1 MNISR
6 SNKELFKRLSVR
18 FIFTIVILIF
28 LFVLTPQLI
37 QLLFPVLMAYLVAA
51 SVNPLVN
58 LINRGLKKIKIDF
71 SFSRNL
77 VSLFLTAVI
86 LVFFSFIVY
95 YSFVTLL
102 REVVGLA
109 NSIQDNWQEIVKMV
123 EELETWFRLQL
134 VFLPQFASELL
145 NNTAE
150 SILLF
155 IDMVSQNLLGITFTS
170 TGWLISRAGSLSLNL
185 ITFFLSLYFIMTD
198 FDYLKVFLKKRMD
211 KGLLNSLNL
220 LKNTALSGVIGYI
233 KTQLFI
239 AMFAFV
245 FMFIAFTF
253 LGRSYAL
260 VIALGLA
267 IVDLI
272 PLFGTIAILVPW
284 GIIEMIVV
292 DLNSGILLVIL
303 GILFFIIRRLIEPK
317 IMGKQTGLHPL
328 LALIGI
334 YVGIQYSGLWGALLG
349 PLVMVVVVGVIRSGI
364 LDNTFADLSELYHKT
379 NALLKRE

>member
-1 MNISR
+1 MKISR

-18 FIFTIVILIF
+18 FIFTILILIF
-28 LFVLTPQLI
+28 LFILMPKLI
-37 QLLFPVLMAYLVAA
+37 QLLFPVFMAYLIAA
-51 SVNPLVN
+51 FVNPLVN
-58 LINRGLKKIKIDF
+58 LINRGLKKAKVNT

-86 LVFFSFIVY
+86 LVLFALVVY
-95 YSFVTLL
+95 SSFVTLL

-109 NSIQDNWQEIVKMV
+109 NAIQDNWPEIVNMV
-123 EELETWFRLQL
+123 EELETWFRLQV

-150 SILLF
+150 SILAF
-155 IDMVSQNLLGITFTS
+155 IDMISKNLLGITFTS

-198 FDYLKVFLKKRMD
+198 FDYLKVFFEKRIDNNLLK
-211 KGLLNSLNL
+211 SINL
-220 LKNTALSGVIGYI
+220 LKNSALSGVIGYI

-239 AMFAFV
+239 AVFAFV
-245 FMFIAFTF
+245 FMFIAFTL
-253 LGRSYAL
+253 LGRPYAL

-272 PLFGTIAILVPW
+272 PLIGTIAILVPW

-292 DLNSGILLVIL
+292 DLNSGILLVVL
-303 GILFFIIRRLIEPK
+303 GVLFFVIRRLIEPK

-334 YVGIQYSGLWGALLG
+334 YVGIQYSGLFGALIG
-349 PLVMVVVVGVIRSGI
+349 PLVMVVLIGVIRSGI
-364 LDNTFADLSELYHKT
+364 LDNTFADLSELYYKT
-379 NALLKRE
+379 NLLLKRE

>member
-18 FIFTIVILIF
+18 FIFTILILIF
-28 LFVLTPQLI
+28 LFILMPKLI
-37 QLLFPVLMAYLVAA
+37 QLLFPVFMAYLIAA
-51 SVNPLVN
+51 FVNPLVN
-58 LINRGLKKIKIDF
+58 FINRGLKKVKVNT

-86 LVFFSFIVY
+86 LVLFALVVY
-95 YSFVTLL
+95 SSFVTLL

-109 NSIQDNWQEIVKMV
+109 NAIQDNWPEIVNMV
-123 EELETWFRLQL
+123 EELETWFRLQV

-150 SILLF
+150 SILAF
-155 IDMVSQNLLGITFTS
+155 IDMVSKNLLGITFTS

-198 FDYLKVFLKKRMD
+198 FDYLKVFLEKRID
-211 KGLLNSLNL
+211 NNLLKSINL
-220 LKNTALSGVIGYI
+220 LKNSALSGVIGYI

-239 AMFAFV
+239 AVFAFV
-245 FMFIAFTF
+245 FMFIAFTL
-253 LGRSYAL
+253 LGRPYAL
-260 VIALGLA
+260 VIALGLV
-267 IVDLI
+267 IIDLI
-272 PLFGTIAILVPW
+272 PLIGTIAILVPW

-292 DLNSGILLVIL
+292 DLNSGILLVVL
-303 GILFFIIRRLIEPK
+303 GVLFFVIRRLIEPK

-334 YVGIQYSGLWGALLG
+334 YVGIQYSGLFGALIG
-349 PLVMVVVVGVIRSGI
+349 PLVMVVLIGVIRSGI
-364 LDNTFADLSELYHKT
+364 LDNTFADLSELYYET
-379 NALLKRE
+379 NLLLKRE

>member
-1 MNISR
+1 MKISR

-18 FIFTIVILIF
+18 FIFTILILIF
-28 LFVLTPQLI
+28 LFILMPKLI
-37 QLLFPVLMAYLVAA
+37 QLLFPVFMAYLIAA
-51 SVNPLVN
+51 FVNPLVN
-58 LINRGLKKIKIDF
+58 LINRGLKKAKVNT

-86 LVFFSFIVY
+86 LVLFALVVY
-95 YSFVTLL
+95 SSFVTLL

-109 NSIQDNWQEIVKMV
+109 NAIQDNWPEIVNMV
-123 EELETWFRLQL
+123 EELETWFRLQV

-150 SILLF
+150 SILAF
-155 IDMVSQNLLGITFTS
+155 IDMVSKNLLGITFTS

-198 FDYLKVFLKKRMD
+198 FDYLKVFFEKRIDNNLLK
-211 KGLLNSLNL
+211 SINL
-220 LKNTALSGVIGYI
+220 LKNSALSGVIGYI

-239 AMFAFV
+239 AVFAFV
-245 FMFIAFTF
+245 FMFIAFTL
-253 LGRSYAL
+253 LGRPYAL

-272 PLFGTIAILVPW
+272 PLIGTIAILVPW

-292 DLNSGILLVIL
+292 DLNSGILLVAL
-303 GILFFIIRRLIEPK
+303 GVLFFVIRRLIEPK

-334 YVGIQYSGLWGALLG
+334 YVGIQYSGLFGALIG
-349 PLVMVVVVGVIRSGI
+349 PLVMVVLIGVIRSGI
-364 LDNTFADLSELYHKT
+364 LDNTFADLSELYYKT
-379 NALLKRE
+379 NLLLKRE

>member
-1 MNISR
+1 MKISR

-18 FIFTIVILIF
+18 FIFTILILIF
-28 LFVLTPQLI
+28 LFILMPKLI
-37 QLLFPVLMAYLVAA
+37 QLLFPVFMAYLIAA
-51 SVNPLVN
+51 FVNPLVN
-58 LINRGLKKIKIDF
+58 LINRGLKKAKVNT

-86 LVFFSFIVY
+86 LVLFALVVY
-95 YSFVTLL
+95 SSFVTLL

-109 NSIQDNWQEIVKMV
+109 NAIQDNWPEIVNMV
-123 EELETWFRLQL
+123 EELETWFRLQV

-150 SILLF
+150 SILAF
-155 IDMVSQNLLGITFTS
+155 IDMVSKNLLGITFTS

-198 FDYLKVFLKKRMD
+198 FDYLKVFFEKRIDNNLLK
-211 KGLLNSLNL
+211 SINL
-220 LKNTALSGVIGYI
+220 LKNSALSGVIGYI

-239 AMFAFV
+239 AVFAFV
-245 FMFIAFTF
+245 FMFIAFTL
-253 LGRSYAL
+253 LGRPYAL
-260 VIALGLA
+260 VIALGLV

-272 PLFGTIAILVPW
+272 PLIGTIAILVPW

-292 DLNSGILLVIL
+292 DLNSGILLVVL
-303 GILFFIIRRLIEPK
+303 GVLFFVIRRLIEPK

-334 YVGIQYSGLWGALLG
+334 YVGIQYSGLFGALIG
-349 PLVMVVVVGVIRSGI
+349 PLVMVVLIGVIRSGI
-364 LDNTFADLSELYHKT
+364 LDNTFADLSELYYKT
-379 NALLKRE
+379 NLLLKRE

>member
-1 MNISR
+1 MKISR

-18 FIFTIVILIF
+18 FIFTILILIF
-28 LFVLTPQLI
+28 LFILMPKLI
-37 QLLFPVLMAYLVAA
+37 QLLFPVFMAYLIAA
-51 SVNPLVN
+51 FVNPLVN
-58 LINRGLKKIKIDF
+58 LINRGLKKAKVNT

-86 LVFFSFIVY
+86 LVLFALVVY
-95 YSFVTLL
+95 SSFVTLL

-109 NSIQDNWQEIVKMV
+109 NAIQDNWPEIVNMV
-123 EELETWFRLQL
+123 EELETWFRLQV

-150 SILLF
+150 SILAF
-155 IDMVSQNLLGITFTS
+155 IDMVSKNLLGITFTS

-198 FDYLKVFLKKRMD
+198 FDYLKVFFEKRIDNNLLK
-211 KGLLNSLNL
+211 SINL
-220 LKNTALSGVIGYI
+220 LKNSALSGVIGYI

-239 AMFAFV
+239 AVFAFV
-245 FMFIAFTF
+245 FMFIAFTL
-253 LGRSYAL
+253 LGRPYAL

-272 PLFGTIAILVPW
+272 PLIGTIAILVPW

-292 DLNSGILLVIL
+292 DLNSGILLVVL
-303 GILFFIIRRLIEPK
+303 GVLFFVIRRLIEPK

-334 YVGIQYSGLWGALLG
+334 YVGIQYSGLFGALIG
-349 PLVMVVVVGVIRSGI
+349 PLVMVVLIGVIRSGI
-364 LDNTFADLSELYHKT
+364 LDNTFADLSELYYET
-379 NALLKRE
+379 NLLLKRE

>member
-1 MNISR
+1 MKISR

-18 FIFTIVILIF
+18 FIFTILILIF
-28 LFVLTPQLI
+28 LFILMPKLI
-37 QLLFPVLMAYLVAA
+37 QLLFPVFMAYLIAA
-51 SVNPLVN
+51 FVNPLVN
-58 LINRGLKKIKIDF
+58 LINRGLKKAKVNT

-86 LVFFSFIVY
+86 LVLFALVVY
-95 YSFVTLL
+95 SSFVTLL

-109 NSIQDNWQEIVKMV
+109 NAIQDNWPEIVNMV
-123 EELETWFRLQL
+123 EELETWFRLQV

-150 SILLF
+150 SILAF
-155 IDMVSQNLLGITFTS
+155 IDMVSKNLLGITFTS

-198 FDYLKVFLKKRMD
+198 FDYLKVFFEKRIDNNLLK
-211 KGLLNSLNL
+211 SINL
-220 LKNTALSGVIGYI
+220 LKNSALSGVIGYI

-239 AMFAFV
+239 AVFAFV
-245 FMFIAFTF
+245 FMFIAFTL
-253 LGRSYAL
+253 LGRPYAL

-272 PLFGTIAILVPW
+272 PLIGTIAILVPW

-292 DLNSGILLVIL
+292 DLNSGILLVVL
-303 GILFFIIRRLIEPK
+303 GVLFFVIRRLIEPK

-334 YVGIQYSGLWGALLG
+334 YVGIQYSGLFGALIG
-349 PLVMVVVVGVIRSGI
+349 PLVMVVLIGVIRSGI
-364 LDNTFADLSELYHKT
+364 LDNTFADLSELYYKT
-379 NALLKRE
+379 NLLLKRE

>member
-1 MNISR
+1 MKISR

-18 FIFTIVILIF
+18 FIFTILILIF
-28 LFVLTPQLI
+28 LFILMPKLI
-37 QLLFPVLMAYLVAA
+37 QLLFPVFMAYLIAA
-51 SVNPLVN
+51 FVNPLVN
-58 LINRGLKKIKIDF
+58 LINRGLKKAKVNT

-86 LVFFSFIVY
+86 LVLFALVVY
-95 YSFVTLL
+95 SSFVTLL

-109 NSIQDNWQEIVKMV
+109 NAIQDNWPEIVNMV
-123 EELETWFRLQL
+123 EELETWFRLQV

-150 SILLF
+150 SILSF
-155 IDMVSQNLLGITFTS
+155 IDMVSKNLLGITFTS

-198 FDYLKVFLKKRMD
+198 FDYLKVFFEKRIDNNLLK
-211 KGLLNSLNL
+211 SINL
-220 LKNTALSGVIGYI
+220 LKNSALSGVIGYI

-239 AMFAFV
+239 AVFAFV
-245 FMFIAFTF
+245 FMFIAFTL
-253 LGRSYAL
+253 LGRPYAL

-272 PLFGTIAILVPW
+272 PLIGTIAILVPW

-292 DLNSGILLVIL
+292 DLNSGILLVVL
-303 GILFFIIRRLIEPK
+303 GVLFFVIRRLIEPK

-334 YVGIQYSGLWGALLG
+334 YVGIQYSGLFGALIG
-349 PLVMVVVVGVIRSGI
+349 PLVMVVLIGVIRSGI
-364 LDNTFADLSELYHKT
+364 LDNTFADLSELYYET
-379 NALLKRE
+379 NLLLKRE

>member
-28 LFVLTPQLI
+28 LFVLAPQLI